1 MHPLLTT
8 AVKAARR
15 AGHIIVRHLDR
26 LDRIEVQTKS
36 RNDFVSDV
44 DLLAEDEIVQ
54 VIRATYPG
62 HSILAE
68 ESGRQHGTE
77 DYEWIIDPLDGT
89 TNFLH
94 GHPQF
99 SVSIAVRHHDHIE
112 HGVVFDPLRNEL
124 FTASRGNGAH
134 LNDRRIRVSRVLRLR
149 DALLGTGF
157 PYTTLEH
164 LDAWMA
170 TFQSLLTRTSGI
182 RRAGS
187 AALDLAYVATGRFDG
202 FWEMNLR
209 EWDLAAGCLL
219 VEEAGGLVGDLNG
232 GQEHLASGHILAAN
246 ATLFGDMLE
255 IIRARIESQARR
267 THIES

>member
-26 LDRIEVQTKS
+26 LDRIEVQTKG

-44 DLLAEDEIVQ
+44 DHLAEDEIVQ

-68 ESGRQHGTE
+68 ESGQQRGTE

-99 SVSIAVRHHDHIE
+99 SVSIAVRHRGHIE

-124 FTASRGNGAH
+124 FTGSRGNGAH
-134 LNDRRIRVSRVLRLR
+134 LNDRRIRVSEVHRLR
-149 DALLGTGF
+149 DSLLGTGF
-157 PYTTLEH
+157 PYTTLKQ

-170 TFQSLLTRTSGI
+170 TFHSLLTRTSGI

-202 FWEMNLR
+202 FWEMNLH
-209 EWDLAAGCLL
+209 EWDIAAGCLL
-219 VEEAGGLVGDLNG
+219 VEEAGGLVGDLSG
-232 GQEHLASGHILAAN
+232 GQEHLASGNILAAN
-246 ATLFGDMLE
+246 AALFGEMLK
-255 IIRARIESQARR
+255 IIRARIASQAHR
-267 THIES
+267 TPDES